1 MGANGIITS
10 QQYDWNK
17 VARRVY
23 DYYLEVL
30 GKRNVIDAADN
41 EEIRSISVAFGLL

>member
-30 GKRNVIDAADN
+30 GKRNVTNPADD
-41 EEIRSISVAFGLL
+41 EEKSEVLV